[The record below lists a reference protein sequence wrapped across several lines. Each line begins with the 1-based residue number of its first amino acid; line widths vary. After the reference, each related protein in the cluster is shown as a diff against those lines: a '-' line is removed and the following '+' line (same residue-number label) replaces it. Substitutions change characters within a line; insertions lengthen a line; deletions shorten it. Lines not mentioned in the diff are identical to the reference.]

1 VTDPGPCGFRIPGHE
16 RRSAS
21 KEDVGKVTSSK
32 SGRIPAHI
40 QALVE
45 RVDEATSDPVYA
57 ARKQMWTRHNR
68 LEKVAKVPV
77 NVHFHRG
84 YRPIW
89 RELIPPDTLIS
100 EDPLELAV
108 ELELRQKLF
117 KHEQIPDD
125 DLILPTVWI
134 EPVRSGAPA
143 GDGTYAALGYSSSG
157 SSGSSRTHDTDEE
170 AESRAAHLW
179 GIPLRRRQTSVGGAY
194 IVDPVVDSDEDL
206 AGLHPPRYTVDEQAT
221 RDQRDRVVEMVGGR
235 LPVKVTSDEVKA
247 SPSEWMVA
255 FMGIE
260 AILYG
265 VVDRPDFIHRVME
278 FVTEGTIAYQ
288 RTREAAGAVD
298 AEETWGFR
306 THYEDLPPGANPHA
320 LENNW
325 AYVSAQSL
333 CSISPAMFEEFLQPY
348 HARLAEMHG
357 QGRVYYHG
365 CEDLTAKIPII
376 RQLPNLRR
384 FHVSAWTNLEEAVKQ
399 LGRDYVLETCVHT
412 PDTLAVH
419 TPEQM
424 RVALERIM
432 SVAGDHIIDIN
443 ITDPET
449 QFGKPDT
456 LATWARV
463 AQEVTA
469 KYA

>member
-1 VTDPGPCGFRIPGHE
+1 VT
-16 RRSAS
+16 
-21 KEDVGKVTSSK
+21 GKRT
-32 SGRIPAHI
+32 PAHI
-40 QALVE
+40 QALAE
-45 RVDEATSDPVYA
+45 RVEEATSDPKYTE
-57 ARKQMWTRHNR
+57 RKRMWTRHNR
-68 LEKVAKVPV
+68 LEKVDKVPV

-84 YRPIW
+84 YRPVW

-100 EDPLELAV
+100 EDPLEWAV
-108 ELELRQKLF
+108 ELELRQKLY
-117 KHEQIPDD
+117 KHEHVPDD

-134 EPVRSGAPA
+134 NPVRPGVPVDTDGGANQ
-143 GDGTYAALGYSSSG
+143 GFFSSG
-157 SSGSSRTHDTDEE
+157 SGGSSSALGSGDE
-170 AESRAAHLW
+170 AELRAGHLW
-179 GIPLRRRQTSVGGAY
+179 GVPLRRRQTGTGGAY
-194 IVDPVVDSDEDL
+194 IVEPVVDSEENL
-206 AGLHPPRYTVDEQAT
+206 ANLRPPRYAIDEEAT
-221 RDQRDRVVEMVGGR
+221 RARRDRVVEMVGGR
-235 LPVKVTSDEVKA
+235 VPVKVTSDEVRE

-265 VVDRPDFIHRVME
+265 LIDRPEFIHRVMD
-278 FVTEGTIAYQ
+278 FVTEGSIAYH
-288 RTREAAGAVD
+288 REREAAGGID
-298 AEETWGFR
+298 PEENWGFR
-306 THYEDLPPGANPHA
+306 THYEEFPPGTDTSS
-320 LENNW
+320 LEYAW

-333 CSISPAMFEEFLQPY
+333 CPISPAMFEEFLQPY
-348 HARLAEMHG
+348 HARLAETRAH
-357 QGRVYYHG
+357 GRVYYHG

-399 LGRDYVLETCVHT
+399 LGTDFVLEVCVHT

-424 RVALERIM
+424 RAALERIM
-432 SVAGDHIIDIN
+432 SIAGDCIIDIN

-449 QFGKPDT
+449 LFGRQDT
-456 LATWARV
+456 FTTWAQI